1 MIFQNLPGN
10 CHIIPTWTLKM
21 KYSMSLYL
29 NFSLEYS
36 WKCLIAWYKIAC
48 IKTLIFKFLAWNST
62 ILKNSVEGPVC
73 FFPTSVSL
81 LSCASTWSMSCHFS
95 LALLQLGLS
104 HWVHKFFELAFPSS
118 MRIQMCLNNVFSPIV
133 ACFVRQGLLN

>member
-1 MIFQNLPGN
+1 MIVLVLGIFKKFDYIHWPTGN
-10 CHIIPTWTLKM
+10 QGLTLSILQEQAV
-21 KYSMSLYL
+21 YT
-29 NFSLEYS
+29 
-36 WKCLIAWYKIAC
+36 
-48 IKTLIFKFLAWNST
+48 IKKNCFFIKAVNIIFKFLAWNST

-104 HWVHKFFELAFPSS
+104 HWVHKSFELAFTSS
-118 MRIQMCLNNVFSPIV
+118 MRIQMRLNNVFSPIV
-133 ACFVRQGLLN
+133 ACFVRKLAR